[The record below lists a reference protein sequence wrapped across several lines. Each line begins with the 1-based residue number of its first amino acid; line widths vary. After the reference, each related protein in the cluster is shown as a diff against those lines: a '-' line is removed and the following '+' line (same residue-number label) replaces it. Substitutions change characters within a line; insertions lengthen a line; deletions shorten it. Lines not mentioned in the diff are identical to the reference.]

1 MEPWKIIVIVIAAL
15 VVILISTY
23 FTIVNVT
30 FGLVFSRFR
39 INREILYGQLFG
51 LRWAR
56 YLGSMDQIK
65 QKYMRKKHED
75 IEITNI
81 DTKLHGYFYEHK
93 KSNKII
99 IFVHGYYS
107 SGFNDIGVQNDLYEQ
122 LGTNLLIVDQRGC
135 GQSGGPYTT
144 FGLRERYDIREW
156 IFYLDQRFKGK
167 KDIYLSGISM
177 GAATVLLTSG
187 LFGLPPSVK
196 GIIADSGYSRP
207 SGIAL
212 HTGKKV
218 VKFKPKIL
226 FFGINT
232 YCKIFAKFS
241 MNETT
246 VTKEVKKNTRIPVL
260 FIHGTSDDFVPYNM
274 SVKNYK
280 ACSAPKQ
287 FVKVDNATH
296 CESMRYAPEIVYPAI
311 RKFIH
316 GK

>member
-1 MEPWKIIVIVIAAL
+1 MEPWLIILLSIIGGIVL
-15 VVILISTY
+15 LFLTY
-23 FTIVNVT
+23 FTIVNIT

-39 INREILYGQLFG
+39 LNRTILYGQLFG
-51 LRWAR
+51 IRWAR
-56 YLGSMDQIK
+56 YLGSMEQIK
-65 QKYMRKKHED
+65 QKYSRKKHED
-75 IEITNI
+75 IEIYNM
-81 DTKLHGYFYEHK
+81 DTKLHGYFYENK

-107 SGFNDIGVQNDLYEQ
+107 SGLNDIGIQNDLYEQ
-122 LGTNLLIVDQRGC
+122 LNTNLLIIDQRGC
-135 GQSGGPYTT
+135 GLSGGAYTT
-144 FGLRERYDIREW
+144 FGIRERYDVREW
-156 IFYLDQRFKGK
+156 IFYLDERFKGK
-167 KDIYLSGISM
+167 KEIYLSGISM

-187 LFGLPPSVK
+187 LSGLPPTLK
-196 GIIADSGYSRP
+196 GIVADSGYSRP

-226 FFGINT
+226 YFGINL

-246 VTKEVKKNTRIPVL
+246 VTKEVKKNSKVPVL
-260 FIHGTSDDFVPYNM
+260 FIHGTGDDFVPFNM
-274 SVKNYK
+274 TIKNFK
-280 ACSAPKQ
+280 ACSSSK
-287 FVKVDNATH
+287 KLIRVDNASH

-311 RKFIH
+311 REFIH